1 MKLLYVLCFSERT
14 QKRMMMDENI
24 KLICRVLEKSVE
36 KRWVNMV
43 SLSLRL
49 ISFFSK
55 HPVFQVHLVT
65 MANLRTIL
73 GALKGASALDRKFI
87 LSILLDIVPNVQTH
101 HIVRN
106 LSWSQGIEA
115 LLNSSFAA
123 EPMAVSKI
131 F

>member
-43 SLSLRL
+43 GLSLRL

-55 HPVFQVHLVT
+55 HPVF
-65 MANLRTIL
+65 
-73 GALKGASALDRKFI
+73 
-87 LSILLDIVPNVQTH
+87 
-101 HIVRN
+101 
-106 LSWSQGIEA
+106 
-115 LLNSSFAA
+115 
-123 EPMAVSKI
+123 
-131 F
+131 